1 MTCCGSPAYAAPEL
15 IQGKAYIGSEVRN
28 TRRCELKPSGSK
40 ICPHLTPR
48 PHPPN
53 HLPSQK
59 KKKKTTVVF
68 PPNGRDHGYLP
79 VAQFCL
85 FMGSWSYSLGHDSV
99 QLSCEIPA
107 VAQSWDSAVCCV
119 LCNLQADVWSMG
131 VLLFALL
138 CGYLPFDDE
147 NCVVLYRKITV
158 RPFFIEIF
166 IWIYT
171 FMFSIYMCC
180 MVRSNLRPNVS

>member
-1 MTCCGSPAYAAPEL
+1 
-15 IQGKAYIGSEVRN
+15 
-28 TRRCELKPSGSK
+28 
-40 ICPHLTPR
+40 
-48 PHPPN
+48 
-53 HLPSQK
+53 
-59 KKKKTTVVF
+59 
-68 PPNGRDHGYLP
+68 
-79 VAQFCL
+79 
-85 FMGSWSYSLGHDSV
+85 
-99 QLSCEIPA
+99 
-107 VAQSWDSAVCCV
+107 
-119 LCNLQADVWSMG
+119 MG

-171 FMFSIYMCC
+171 FTFSIYMCC